1 MTYPCHV
8 DPYVPATVALEQCGS
23 PMDIRRSVSNCTVC
37 PIGLWV
43 GMDRISLPLSTMTLA
58 IAWIHLGLQDVE
70 SCLDWLE
77 KAVAEREPQI
87 IHFPVKPMY
96 DGLRAHPRVQ
106 ALIASMRLTPA

>member
-1 MTYPCHV
+1 
-8 DPYVPATVALEQCGS
+8 
-23 PMDIRRSVSNCTVC
+23 
-37 PIGLWV
+37 
-43 GMDRISLPLSTMTLA
+43 MDRISLPLSTMTLA

-96 DGLRAHPRVQ
+96 DGLRAHPRFQ